1 LSEDLTFFISALAI
15 QAQEADRPDAAK
27 IADVFNG
34 KTKQDILTSA
44 CVPRRERR
52 SQGLTA
58 MMYQEEADLVERPV
72 LGAKSSGARSVRHS
86 CRATVIPK
94 DSRVTDV

>member
-1 LSEDLTFFISALAI
+1 
-15 QAQEADRPDAAK
+15 
-27 IADVFNG
+27 
-34 KTKQDILTSA
+34 
-44 CVPRRERR
+44 
-52 SQGLTA
+52 

-72 LGAKSSGARSVRHS
+72 LGAISSGARSVLHS

>member
-27 IADVFNG
+27 ITDVL
-34 KTKQDILTSA
+34 KWQDEAGYPSPYLCTA
-44 CVPRRERR
+44 KREQVTG
-52 SQGLTA
+52 SDSDE
-58 MMYQEEADLVERPV
+58 YQEEADFVERPV
-72 LGAKSSGARSVRHS
+72 LGAKSSGARSVPHS